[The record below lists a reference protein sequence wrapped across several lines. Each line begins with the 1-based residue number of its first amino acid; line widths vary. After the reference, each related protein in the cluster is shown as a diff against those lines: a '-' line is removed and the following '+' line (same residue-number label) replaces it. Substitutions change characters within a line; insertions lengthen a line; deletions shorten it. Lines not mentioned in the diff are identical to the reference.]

1 VSKTGGNGKGM
12 AVDRRYRYG
21 DPISPPRFLPGRA
34 FSRFDRFTRRWKA
47 VNQPLL
53 IGLVL
58 QSTAVSGSGPS
69 VGENPYI
76 AKILRIPD
84 EKIRYPIRRMI

>member
-1 VSKTGGNGKGM
+1 M
-12 AVDRRYRYG
+12 E
-21 DPISPPRFLPGRA
+21 ILFPRLDFCPAGHFL
-34 FSRFDRFTRRWKA
+34 FDRFTRRWKA

-84 EKIRYPIRRMI
+84 EKSSIRLGV